1 MAEDTELEKRAV
13 EELLKEANRARV
25 RAETMGPAGWM
36 KCPLR
41 STNKRFLLN
50 TLRNSGSQQHR
61 HSSSP
66 LRESQRS
73 KSTTPRRTPPAD
85 PRAGSDRADR
95 RNSSHQVKDRED
107 KRKDCRY
114 HHHREALPKAHTK
127 EPPSEGIS
135 SQRSRY
141 VSRDCRDSHGGVYS
155 AHSNR
160 SPRSGHASKGP
171 RQRSRSP
178 VRDSPRGRAH
188 RF

>member
-13 EELLKEANRARV
+13 EELLNEANRARV

-50 TLRNSGSQQHR
+50 TLRNSCSQQRR

-66 LRESQRS
+66 SREGQRS
-73 KSTTPRRTPPAD
+73 KSTAPRRTPPAD
-85 PRAGSDRADR
+85 PRADGDRVDR
-95 RNSSHQVKDRED
+95 RNSSYQLKDRED
-107 KRKDCRY
+107 KQKDCRY
-114 HHHREALPKAHTK
+114 HHTEALPETHTK
-127 EPPSEGIS
+127 EPPSEGTS
-135 SQRSRY
+135 SQRSRH
-141 VSRDCRDSHGGVYS
+141 VSRDCSDSHGGVYS

-160 SPRSGHASKGP
+160 SSRSGHASKG
-171 RQRSRSP
+171 RRSRSP
-178 VRDSPRGRAH
+178 VRDSPRGRGH